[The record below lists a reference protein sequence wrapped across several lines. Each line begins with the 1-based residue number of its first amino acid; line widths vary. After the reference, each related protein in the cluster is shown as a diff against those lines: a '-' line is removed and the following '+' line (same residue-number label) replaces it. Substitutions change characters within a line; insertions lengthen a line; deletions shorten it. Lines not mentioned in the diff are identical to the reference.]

1 MRISDMKKFFVKAL
15 LFLALM
21 VAGDFV
27 LGSVFDMWFSKM
39 TDGSVGRNNYI
50 CNSMTE
56 DILVFGSSRARHHYD
71 TKILSDSL
79 GMSCYNLGQDG
90 CGILLSYGRL
100 MMVMKNHKP
109 KVVICDI
116 SGYDIEKSDN
126 IVQIHALKPY
136 YSKAPELSTLFHDV
150 DSTEP
155 IKMMSRLYRYNTDYV
170 HNPKALFKSA
180 SKVKYKPDKLFGY
193 KPIKEEFDSMKIRK
207 SREDGPVPEWDVD
220 SLKITYLQRFV
231 DCLGDD
237 VVTVFVA
244 SPFWYG
250 RKQYDVSLIED
261 FCKKNNIAF
270 ADFQSDTL
278 FVHNDSLFVDGTHLN
293 AHGAEIF
300 TNKVV
305 DLVKSQIESRKL
317 TR

>member
-1 MRISDMKKFFVKAL
+1 
-15 LFLALM
+15 
-21 VAGDFV
+21 
-27 LGSVFDMWFSKM
+27 
-39 TDGSVGRNNYI
+39 
-50 CNSMTE
+50 
-56 DILVFGSSRARHHYD
+56 
-71 TKILSDSL
+71 
-79 GMSCYNLGQDG
+79 
-90 CGILLSYGRL
+90 
-100 MMVMKNHKP
+100 
-109 KVVICDI
+109 
-116 SGYDIEKSDN
+116 
-126 IVQIHALKPY
+126 
-136 YSKAPELSTLFHDV
+136 
-150 DSTEP
+150 
-155 IKMMSRLYRYNTDYV
+155 
-170 HNPKALFKSA
+170 
-180 SKVKYKPDKLFGY
+180 DKLFGY
-193 KPIKEEFDSMKIRK
+193 KPIKEKFDPMKIRK
-207 SREDGPVPEWDVD
+207 SREDGPVPEWNVD

-293 AHGAEIF
+293 VHGAEIF

-317 TR
+317 TK